1 MEMKTA
7 RNRFIRRMFL
17 SLGAGA
23 LFGVIAG
30 FLRLKL
36 PEEGWNIINRIFF
49 QDITAADGQNA
60 IGLFYIVQT
69 LFTNALKLAIV
80 PLVFFSMILS
90 VCSMSDMRKL
100 GRIAAKTVGIFV
112 AFYVVACLFGII
124 ASEIAIGAGL
134 FPPFQIEKAAAE
146 VQEVSTANVLTT
158 LAFAIPDNFI
168 APLSTNSQML
178 CVVACA
184 IIIGLCVTA
193 LGEKI
198 KVFRSF
204 CEDCSE
210 IVQKFID
217 FVIVK
222 VCPFAVFCMIVRT
235 FAVYRAEEVQS
246 ILTYMLI
253 DILVLLIYLF
263 VVYPAAVAVFLR
275 VNPLIFMKK
284 IAKVGI
290 IAFGTASSSPAL
302 PLNIETCTKELG
314 CSNDVTDFV
323 LPVGMTINMNGTA
336 ITQIIGVAF
345 IATSAGFHVTPAHYL
360 TMTLLAISS
369 SMGAPGVASAG
380 TIMMYAVLTGTGF
393 NTELC
398 TLIFSMV
405 FALHKPCGM
414 VQTILNVVG
423 DAATTML
430 VAKSEGEFD
439 RSVYES

>member
-1 MEMKTA
+1 MEDKKT
-7 RNRFIRRMFL
+7 RTKFIKIMTV
-17 SLGAGA
+17 SLVLGIA
-23 LFGVIAG
+23 LGVFAG
-30 FLRLKL
+30 FLRQCL
-36 PEEGWNIINRIFF
+36 PAEVWEVINSIFF
-49 QDITAADGQNA
+49 QDITTAEGQNA

-69 LFTNALKLAIV
+69 MFTNALKLAIV

-134 FPPFQIEKAAAE
+134 FPPFQIEEAAAE
-146 VQEVSTANVLTT
+146 VQEVSAANVLTT

-193 LGEKI
+193 LGERI

-439 RSVYES
+439 RSIYES

>member
-1 MEMKTA
+1 MEMKTLQS
-7 RNRFIRRMFL
+7 NFIRRMFL

-23 LFGVIAG
+23 LFGVFAG
-30 FLRLKL
+30 YLRQHL
-36 PEEGWNIINRIFF
+36 PADVWQVINNIFF
-49 QDITAADGQNA
+49 QDITTPEGQNA
-60 IGLFYIVQT
+60 LGLFYIVQT
-69 LFTNALKLAIV
+69 MFTNALKLAIV
-80 PLVFFSMILS
+80 PLVFFSIILS

-124 ASEIAIGAGL
+124 ASEIAIGASL
-134 FPPFQIEKAAAE
+134 YPQFQIAQAAAE

-184 IIIGLCVTA
+184 IIIGLCVTV

-198 KVFRSF
+198 KIFRSF

-222 VCPFAVFCMIVRT
+222 ICPFAVFCMIVRT

-263 VVYPAAVAVFLR
+263 VVYPAAIAVFLR

-439 RSVYES
+439 QSVYKS

>member
-1 MEMKTA
+1 MEDKKA
-7 RNRFIRRMFL
+7 RTKFIRIMTL
-17 SLGAGA
+17 SLVLGVA
-23 LFGVIAG
+23 LGIFAG
-30 FLRLKL
+30 FLRQHL
-36 PEEGWNIINRIFF
+36 PADVWQVINNIFF
-49 QDITAADGQNA
+49 QDITTAEGQNA
-60 IGLFYIVQT
+60 LGLFYIVQT
-69 LFTNALKLAIV
+69 MFTNALKLAIV

-112 AFYVVACLFGII
+112 AFYVVACLFGIV

-134 FPPFQIEKAAAE
+134 YPQFQIAGATAD
-146 VQEVSTANVLTT
+146 VQEVSTGNVLAT
-158 LAFAIPDNFI
+158 LVFAIPDNFI
-168 APLSTNSQML
+168 APLSTNSEML

-184 IIIGLCVTA
+184 IIIGLCVTV

-217 FVIVK
+217 FVVVK
-222 VCPFAVFCMIVRT
+222 ICPFAVFCMIVRT

-253 DILVLLIYLF
+253 DILVLLLYLF
-263 VVYPAAVAVFLR
+263 VVYPAAVALFLR

-302 PLNIETCTKELG
+302 PLNLETCTKELG
-314 CSNDVTDFV
+314 CSKSVADFV

-336 ITQIIGVAF
+336 ITHIIGVAF

-398 TLIFSMV
+398 TLIFSML

-439 RSVYES
+439 RSIYES

>member
-1 MEMKTA
+1 MEDKKT
-7 RNRFIRRMFL
+7 RTKFIKIMTV
-17 SLGAGA
+17 SLVLGIA
-23 LFGVIAG
+23 LGVFAG
-30 FLRLKL
+30 FLRQCL
-36 PEEGWNIINRIFF
+36 PAEVWEVINSIFF

-100 GRIAAKTVGIFV
+100 VRIAAKTVGIFV

-134 FPPFQIEKAAAE
+134 FPPFQIEEAAAE
-146 VQEVSTANVLTT
+146 VQEVSAANVLTT

-439 RSVYES
+439 RSIYES

>member
-1 MEMKTA
+1 METKSTQ
-7 RNRFIRRMFL
+7 RRFIQRMFL

-30 FLRLKL
+30 LLRLKL
-36 PEEGWNIINRIFF
+36 PAEGWNVINRIFF
-49 QDITAADGQNA
+49 QDISAADGQNA

-69 LFTNALKLAIV
+69 LFTNALKLALA

-112 AFYVVACLFGII
+112 AFYVAACLLGVL
-124 ASEIAIGAGL
+124 ASEVAIGAGL
-134 FPPFQIEKAAAE
+134 YPPFQIAQAVSD
-146 VQEVSTANVLTT
+146 VQEVSATNVLTT
-158 LAFAIPDNFI
+158 LTAAIPDNLL
-168 APLSTNSQML
+168 APLSTNSRML

-184 IIIGLCVTA
+184 VIIGLCVVS
-193 LGEKI
+193 LGERI
-198 KVFRSF
+198 RVFRQF
-204 CEDCSE
+204 CEDCSA

-217 FVIVK
+217 FVIIRL
-222 VCPFAVFCMIVRT
+222 CPFAVFCMMVRT
-235 FAVYRAEEVQS
+235 FAIYRAEEVQS
-246 ILTYMLI
+246 IFIYMLI
-253 DILVLLIYLF
+253 DILALLVYLF
-263 VVYPAAVAVFLR
+263 VVYPAAIAIFLR
-275 VNPLIFMKK
+275 VNPLIFLKK

-290 IAFGTASSSPAL
+290 IAFSTASSSPAL

-314 CSNDVTDFV
+314 CSGDVVDFV

-336 ITQIIGVAF
+336 ITHIIGVAF
-345 IATSAGFHVTPAHYL
+345 IATSAGFPVTPVHYL
-360 TMTLLAISS
+360 TMTLLSIAS

-423 DAATTML
+423 DAATAML

-439 RSVYES
+439 RSIYES

>member
-1 MEMKTA
+1 METKTA
-7 RNRFIRRMFL
+7 QSRFIRRMFL

-69 LFTNALKLAIV
+69 MFTNALKLAIV

-100 GRIAAKTVGIFV
+100 RRIAAKTVGIFV

-134 FPPFQIEKAAAE
+134 FPPFQIEEAAAE
-146 VQEVSTANVLTT
+146 VREVSAANVLTT

-184 IIIGLCVTA
+184 IIIGLCVAA

-204 CEDCSE
+204 CEDCNE

-235 FAVYRAEEVQS
+235 FAVYHAEEVQS

-423 DAATTML
+423 DAATAML

>member
-1 MEMKTA
+1 MEMKTLQS
-7 RNRFIRRMFL
+7 NFIRRMFL

-23 LFGVIAG
+23 LFGVFAG
-30 FLRLKL
+30 YLRQHL
-36 PEEGWNIINRIFF
+36 PADVWQVINNIFF
-49 QDITAADGQNA
+49 QEITTPEGQNA
-60 IGLFYIVQT
+60 LGLFYIVQT
-69 LFTNALKLAIV
+69 MFTNALKLAIV
-80 PLVFFSMILS
+80 PLVFFSIILS

-134 FPPFQIEKAAAE
+134 YPQFQIAQAAAE

-184 IIIGLCVTA
+184 IIIGLCVTV

-222 VCPFAVFCMIVRT
+222 ICPFAVFCMIVRT

-263 VVYPAAVAVFLR
+263 VVYPAAIAVFLR

-439 RSVYES
+439 QSVYKS

>member
-1 MEMKTA
+1 MEMKTLQS
-7 RNRFIRRMFL
+7 NFIRRMFL

-23 LFGVIAG
+23 LFGVFAG
-30 FLRLKL
+30 YLRQHL
-36 PEEGWNIINRIFF
+36 PADVWQVINNIFF
-49 QDITAADGQNA
+49 QDITTPEGQNA
-60 IGLFYIVQT
+60 LGLFYIVQT
-69 LFTNALKLAIV
+69 MFTNALKLAIV
-80 PLVFFSMILS
+80 PLVFFSIILS

-134 FPPFQIEKAAAE
+134 YPQFQIAQAAAE

-184 IIIGLCVTA
+184 IIIGLCVTV

-222 VCPFAVFCMIVRT
+222 ICPFAVFCMIVRT

-263 VVYPAAVAVFLR
+263 VVYPAAIAVFLR

-439 RSVYES
+439 QSVYKS

>member
-1 MEMKTA
+1 MEDKKT
-7 RNRFIRRMFL
+7 RTKFIKIMTV
-17 SLGAGA
+17 SLVLGIALGILAGYLRQHLPA
-23 LFGVIAG
+23 DVWRVI
-30 FLRLKL
+30 
-36 PEEGWNIINRIFF
+36 NNIFF
-49 QDITAADGQNA
+49 QDITTTEGQNA
-60 IGLFYIVQT
+60 LGLFYIVQT
-69 LFTNALKLAIV
+69 MFTNALKLAIV

-112 AFYVVACLFGII
+112 AFYVVACLFGIV
-124 ASEIAIGAGL
+124 ASEIAIDAGL
-134 FPPFQIEKAAAE
+134 YPQFQIAEAAAD

-168 APLSTNSQML
+168 APLSTNSKML

-184 IIIGLCVTA
+184 IIIGLCVTV

-222 VCPFAVFCMIVRT
+222 ICPFAVFCMIVRT

-253 DILVLLIYLF
+253 DILVLLLYLF
-263 VVYPAAVAVFLR
+263 VVYPAAIALFLR
-275 VNPLIFMKK
+275 VNPLVFMKK

-314 CSNDVTDFV
+314 CSNEVTDFV

-439 RSVYES
+439 RNIYES